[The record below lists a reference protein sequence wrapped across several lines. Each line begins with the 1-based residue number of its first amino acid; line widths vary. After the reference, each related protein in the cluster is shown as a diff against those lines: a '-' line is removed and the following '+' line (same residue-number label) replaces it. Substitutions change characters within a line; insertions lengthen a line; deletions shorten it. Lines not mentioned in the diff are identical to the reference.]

1 MFQKF
6 RQINTVYFQ
15 KKQFHLARLEQQLQ
29 DNLHQDLEVQ
39 AMITNLT
46 NHIKTITEMIPML
59 AKKIL
64 TIMTIRVTTM
74 KTTLKKMTRKTKT
87 RSEDQ

>member
-1 MFQKF
+1 
-6 RQINTVYFQ
+6 
-15 KKQFHLARLEQQLQ
+15 
-29 DNLHQDLEVQ
+29 
-39 AMITNLT
+39 MITNLT
-46 NHIKTITEMIPML
+46 KHIKTITEMIPML

-64 TIMTIRVTTM
+64 TIMTTRVTTM